1 MVRRTR
7 IPAAILLAASLA
19 LAGCAGRGGD
29 EGAARSDAK
38 SQVRGADGPRAAEAE
53 AFDTG
58 SGKNA
63 KGAEGAEGGESGPE
77 LETAHIIR
85 TARLSVRVKDVSKA
99 LAEVRSVA
107 ETAGGFVAREESDT
121 YAGTGPIDS
130 TEVVLRVPSE
140 KYDEVMRDLKGT
152 GRVTYRSSQA
162 EDVTDQV
169 VDVESRVKS
178 QRAAVDRLRKLMDD
192 ATELEDVV
200 LLEGELASREAE
212 LDSLLS
218 RQASLEDRTSLATVT
233 LSLFDSDR
241 AEEEDGEDE
250 NPGVLDALKGGWD
263 AFVTT
268 LYWIVLVVGAVL
280 PFAVVL
286 GALLWLWLRLRRR
299 SRPGDDEQWRRL
311 RRPSRTTADATAE
324 TPAGATAE
332 APAGASDD
340 ATAEA
345 PGDATAEPGEAGDAP
360 AEGDDAAA
368 GAGDGQDIRRS

>member
-1 MVRRTR
+1 MFVSGGPMVRKAR

-29 EGAARSDAK
+29 EGSTQADAK
-38 SQVRGADGPRAAEAE
+38 SQVRGADGPQAAEAG
-53 AFDTG
+53 AFDT
-58 SGKNA
+58 SGKGGNGS
-63 KGAEGAEGGESGPE
+63 KGGRSETSGPA
-77 LETAHIIR
+77 LETSHIIR
-85 TARLSVRVKDVSKA
+85 TARLSVRVKDVPDA

-121 YAGTGPIDS
+121 YAGSGRIDS
-130 TEVVLRVPSE
+130 TEVVLRVPSDT
-140 KYDEVMRDLKGT
+140 YDEVMQELKGT
-152 GRVTYRSSQA
+152 GRVTYRSSKA

-200 LLEGELASREAE
+200 LLEGELSSRQAE
-212 LDSLLS
+212 LDSLLA
-218 RQASLEDRTSLATVT
+218 RQASLKDRTSLATVT

-241 AEEEDGEDE
+241 AEDEDREDKD
-250 NPGVLDALKGGWD
+250 PGVLDALEGGWD

-299 SRPGDDEQWRRL
+299 ARA
-311 RRPSRTTADATAE
+311 ADG
-324 TPAGATAE
+324 AG
-332 APAGASDD
+332 GAADGNS
-340 ATAEA
+340 A
-345 PGDATAEPGEAGDAP
+345 AGDTAAEAP
-360 AEGDDAAA
+360 AEGDDASTEEADTH
-368 GAGDGQDIRRS
+368 GTHRS

>member
-1 MVRRTR
+1 MIRMIRMVRRTR

-19 LAGCAGRGGD
+19 LAGCAGSGGD
-29 EGAARSDAK
+29 EGSVKADAK
-38 SQVRGADGPRAAEAE
+38 SQARGADGPQAAEAG
-53 AFDTG
+53 AFDT
-58 SGKNA
+58 SGKGD
-63 KGAEGAEGGESGPE
+63 KGGRAEDSGPA
-77 LETAHIIR
+77 LESAHIIR
-85 TARLSVRVKDVSKA
+85 TARLSVRVKDVPDA

-107 ETAGGFVAREESDT
+107 ETAGGFVAREETDS
-121 YAGTGPIDS
+121 YEGGRIDS

-140 KYDEVMRDLKGT
+140 RYDEVMRDLKGT
-152 GRVTYRSSQA
+152 GLVTYRSSQA

-178 QRAAVDRLRKLMDD
+178 QRAAVERLRKLMDD

-218 RQASLEDRTSLATVT
+218 RQASLKDRTSLATVT

-241 AEEEDGEDE
+241 AEDEDGADED
-250 NPGVLDALKGGWD
+250 PGVLDALKGGWD

-299 SRPGDDEQWRRL
+299 GRSADDEWLRL
-311 RRPSRTTADATAE
+311 RRRGRAGEVTGGNASAE
-324 TPAGATAE
+324 TPSGDEE
-332 APAGASDD
+332 APA
-340 ATAEA
+340 E
-345 PGDATAEPGEAGDAP
+345 EAGARDA
-360 AEGDDAAA
+360 D
-368 GAGDGQDIRRS
+368 RS